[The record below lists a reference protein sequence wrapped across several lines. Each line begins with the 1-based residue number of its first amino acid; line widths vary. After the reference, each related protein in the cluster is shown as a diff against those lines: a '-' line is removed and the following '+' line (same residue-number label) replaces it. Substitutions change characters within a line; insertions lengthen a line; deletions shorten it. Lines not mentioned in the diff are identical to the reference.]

1 MKYVIVFLTFI
12 ISNAVDAQNSSI
24 IFSHNDYLQKN
35 PFESAYQL
43 NIGYVEADVFLRGDK
58 LMVAHTAAEIQSDRT
73 LESLYLDK
81 IKSKLHENEG
91 SLFPD
96 ASRKMTLMIDLK
108 SEGISTLNAIVQHL
122 KKYPQLTTTSTLTVA
137 ISGNVP
143 DTAQWKNYPAF
154 ITFDGRPNKEYSP
167 KHLARISFISDNF
180 RNYSSWNGQ
189 GEISETD
196 LEQLEAVIGEV
207 HSKGKKIRF
216 WGAPDVQNCW
226 ELFRKL
232 GVDILGTDKV
242 EQLSQHLRQSQ

>member
-1 MKYVIVFLTFI
+1 
-12 ISNAVDAQNSSI
+12 
-24 IFSHNDYLQKN
+24 DYLQKN

-58 LMVAHTAAEIQSDRT
+58 LMVAHTAAEIKPDRT

-91 SLFPD
+91 SLFAD
-96 ASRKMTLMIDLK
+96 ASEKMTLMIDLK
-108 SEGISTLNAIVQHL
+108 TEGVPTLNAIVQHL
-122 KKYPQLTTTSTLTVA
+122 KKYPQLTTTNTLIVA

-143 DTAQWKNYPAF
+143 DTAQWRNYPMF
-154 ITFDGRPNKEYSP
+154 ITFDGRPYKEYSA
-167 KHLARISFISDNF
+167 KHLERISFISDNF

-189 GEISETD
+189 GEIPEAD
-196 LEQLEAVIGEV
+196 LEQLEAVIADV
-207 HSKGKKIRF
+207 HSNGKKIRF

-232 GVDILGTDKV
+232 DVDILGTDKI
-242 EQLSQHLRQSQ
+242 EQISQHLRQSK

>member
-1 MKYVIVFLTFI
+1 MKRSFLI
-12 ISNAVDAQNSSI
+12 LILIPCLSLAQDKSSI

-58 LMVAHTAAEIQSDRT
+58 LMVAHTAAEIKPDRT

-108 SEGISTLNAIVQHL
+108 TEGVSTLNAIVQHL
-122 KKYPQLTTTSTLTVA
+122 KKYPQLTTTNTLTVA

-143 DTAQWKNYPAF
+143 DTA
-154 ITFDGRPNKEYSP
+154 
-167 KHLARISFISDNF
+167 H
-180 RNYSSWNGQ
+180 
-189 GEISETD
+189 
-196 LEQLEAVIGEV
+196 
-207 HSKGKKIRF
+207 
-216 WGAPDVQNCW
+216 
-226 ELFRKL
+226 
-232 GVDILGTDKV
+232 
-242 EQLSQHLRQSQ
+242 